1 MLSRNWAFSRTVATI
16 YGYRWLRRSTPE
28 SQHHGQD
35 KDWHRYDKAEA
46 ENNYADRLDHR
57 SARHRPNLRTG
68 PASGRK
74 SGFDQRNVASEV
86 VCLAGYQQVRAH
98 RKGLPRQSA
107 GICSLHCD
115 RCHRGFRKEVPCFD
129 CSISGC
135 EPGTTMLADQALK
148 RRTHAVPDACEIG
161 RPCADSNRPW

>member
-57 SARHRPNLRTG
+57 SARKWY
-68 PASGRK
+68 A
-74 SGFDQRNVASEV
+74 
-86 VCLAGYQQVRAH
+86 LAGYQQVRAH